1 MLHIIIIGNSGSGK
15 STLAK
20 KFKNECNCVHLDLD
34 TLAWQDTIPPE
45 RRAVENSEKEI
56 KDFLNTNTNWV
67 IEGGYTD
74 LIELVLDSRCILIY
88 LNPGVDTCIEN
99 CKNRPWEPHKYA
111 SIELQNEN
119 LNMLLDWVFDYESRD
134 DAFSKSAHGNMFNAF
149 NGFKYEF
156 FSNSE
161 SEDALLGLKGT

>member
-20 KFKNECNCVHLDLD
+20 KIKKQCNCAHLDLD
-34 TLAWQDTIPPE
+34 TLAWQDIVPPE
-45 RRAVENSEKEI
+45 RKAIEDSEKEI
-56 KDFLNTNTNWV
+56 KAFLNTNTNWV

-74 LIELVLDSRCILIY
+74 LIELVLDSTCILIY
-88 LNPGVDTCIEN
+88 LNPGVDSCIEN

-134 DAFSKSAHGNMFNAF
+134 DTFSKSAHNSMFNTF
-149 NGFKYEF
+149 KGYKYEF

-161 SEDALLGLKGT
+161 SENALLDLKGV